1 MCCILVKQKKTVMK
15 VDDYTMYEVEVT
27 VTKKFTI
34 DLDFDDTSTELSVEE
49 HAMNDL
55 INNHSI
61 KINKE
66 DITNLIIKD
75 VYKK

>member
-1 MCCILVKQKKTVMK
+1 MK
-15 VDDYTMYEVEVT
+15 VDEYTMYEVEVT

-34 DLDFDDTSTELSVEE
+34 DLDFDDTTTELSVEE

-55 INNHSI
+55 INNHSV

-66 DITNLIIKD
+66 DIDNVVIKD

>member
-1 MCCILVKQKKTVMK
+1 MK
-15 VDDYTMYEVEVT
+15 VDEYTMYEVEVT

-34 DLDFDDTSTELSVEE
+34 DLDFDDTTTELSVEE

-55 INNHSI
+55 INNHSV
-61 KINKE
+61 KINKG
-66 DITNLIIKD
+66 DIDNVVIKD